1 MFVELARLNV
11 GGTPPG
17 LGMVRE
23 LSLAG
28 CPSLVLLR
36 SVLGWLAT
44 GMVAT
49 CGSRG
54 DRTLVLTGF
63 CGMVVQLGVAWCV
76 IAGES
81 HVLAFVGTCNDSAL
95 GHCFPSLTRHHGS
108 SSLSHSCVLQAKAL
122 DPASRAED
130 NGVLDFV
137 PSLEAPS

>member
-1 MFVELARLNV
+1 MDLARLNV

-23 LSLAG
+23 LPLAG
-28 CPSLVLLR
+28 CPTLVLLR

-63 CGMVVQLGVAWCV
+63 SGEVVHFTAARCV
-76 IAGES
+76 VAGES
-81 HVLAFVGTCNDSAL
+81 HVLAFVSNNDDSAL
-95 GHCFPSLTRHHGS
+95 GHCFPY
-108 SSLSHSCVLQAKAL
+108 
-122 DPASRAED
+122 
-130 NGVLDFV
+130 
-137 PSLEAPS
+137 